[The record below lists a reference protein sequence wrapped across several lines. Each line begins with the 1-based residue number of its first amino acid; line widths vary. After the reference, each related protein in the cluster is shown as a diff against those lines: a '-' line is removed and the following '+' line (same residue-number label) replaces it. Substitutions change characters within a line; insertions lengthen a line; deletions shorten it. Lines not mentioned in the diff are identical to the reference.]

1 MIGRIHKLFGAMM
14 LSAMA
19 TMASA
24 QVAVPYSIDF
34 STVKSATDFI
44 DTDWTILDASE
55 KTGKTWG
62 PGSCYTDDGSISDM
76 VTAKDYN
83 SAYNDYLISSAITL
97 KAGKTYEV
105 KTLTALLSGLD
116 MELTLEIGT
125 SNTDASKFKTVAT
138 LTPEDKGYNAEAVKT
153 STVTVDADGDY
164 YLAILAKGEKSGASA
179 RAHAFSFSIAE
190 KAGGSSETEE
200 AVALPYSADFK
211 AATEGWSVITE
222 QTTGG
227 TSWAYEPE
235 YGFYDKATGTFFA
248 DVKLKSGNSGEDYYV
263 SPAFQLEAG
272 KTYTVSTLAAF
283 NNTKGALDVSLAIG
297 TSRTDAATYST
308 VKKLSPFTDNYSVD
322 NTEETAITVEESGVY
337 HLAFVGKTVDADNS
351 TIAHLF
357 SFSIVEGTPTA
368 IQTITGATT
377 KKSDAIFNLSGQ
389 KVDKATKG
397 LFIING
403 KKVMK

>member
-1 MIGRIHKLFGAMM
+1 MIGAMM

-24 QVAVPYSIDF
+24 QVAVPYNIDF
-34 STVKSATDFI
+34 STIQSATDFI
-44 DTDWTILDASE
+44 DSEWTTLDASE
-55 KTGKTWG
+55 KPGKTWG
-62 PGSCYTDDGSISDM
+62 PGSCYTDNGSVSDI

-83 SAYNDYLISSAITL
+83 SAYNDYLISPAIKL
-97 KAGKTYEV
+97 QAGKTYEV

-125 SNTDASKFKTVAT
+125 SNVDASTFKPVAS

-153 STVTVDADGDY
+153 SEVTVDADGEY
-164 YLAILAKGEKSGASA
+164 YLAILAKGEEKAASA
-179 RAHAFSFSIAE
+179 RAHAFSFSIEE
-190 KAGGSSETEE
+190 KAGGGSTAEE
-200 AVALPYSADFK
+200 IVALPYAVDFQT
-211 AATEGWSVITE
+211 ATEEWTVITKE
-222 QTTGG
+222 TTGG

-235 YGFYDKATGTFFA
+235 YGFYDKATGKFMA
-248 DVKLKSGNSGEDYYV
+248 DVKLKSGNSGDDYYV

-283 NNTKGALDVSLAIG
+283 NNNKGALDVSLAIG
-297 TSRTDAATYST
+297 TSRTDASTYSI
-308 VKKLSPFTDNYSVD
+308 VKKLSPFTDNYSAD
-322 NTEETAITVEESGVY
+322 NTEETTVTVEESGVY
-337 HLAFVGKTVDADNS
+337 HLAFVGKTVDADKS

-357 SFSIVEGTPTA
+357 GFGIVEGTATA
-368 IQTITGATT
+368 IKAVNGSDNKPETIY
-377 KKSDAIFNLSGQ
+377 NLSGV

-397 LFIING
+397 LYIING

>member
-1 MIGRIHKLFGAMM
+1 MAGKLHKMIGAMM

-24 QVAVPYSIDF
+24 QVAVPYDIDF
-34 STVKSATDFI
+34 STIQSATDFI
-44 DTDWTILDASE
+44 DSEWTTLDASE
-55 KTGKTWG
+55 KPGKTWG
-62 PGSCYTDDGSISDM
+62 PGSCYTDNGSVTDL

-83 SAYNDYLISSAITL
+83 SAYNDYLISPAIKL
-97 KAGKTYEV
+97 LAGKTYEV

-125 SNTDASKFKTVAT
+125 SNVDASTFKPVAN

-153 STVTVDADGDY
+153 SEVTVDADGDY
-164 YLAILAKGEKSGASA
+164 YLAILAKGEEKGASA
-179 RAHAFSFSIAE
+179 RAHAFSFSIEE
-190 KAGGSSETEE
+190 KTGGSTAED
-200 AVALPYSADFK
+200 AVALPYAADFQT
-211 AATEGWSVITE
+211 ATEGWTVITNE
-222 QTTGG
+222 TTGG

-235 YGFYDKATGTFFA
+235 YGFYDKATGKFMA
-248 DVKLKSGNSGEDYYV
+248 DVKLKSGNSGDDYYV

-297 TSRTDAATYST
+297 TSRTDASTYSI
-308 VKKLSPFTDNYSVD
+308 VKKLSPFTDNYSAD
-322 NTEETAITVEESGVY
+322 NTEETTVTVEESGVY
-337 HLAFVGKTVDADNS
+337 HLAFVGKTVDADKS
-351 TIAHLF
+351 TIVHLF
-357 SFSIVEGTPTA
+357 SFGIVEGTPTA
-368 IQTITGATT
+368 IKTVNGSDSKPETIY
-377 KKSDAIFNLSGQ
+377 NLSGM

-397 LFIING
+397 LYIING